1 MDGLLFADDDHAAV
15 LAFAHA
21 ESGRQYRL
29 QLITQIDL
37 GELDLTKL
45 FDLDL
50 TDPRVGSVKAV
61 VLLQALPGVGKV
73 AARKA
78 LNHLDLDENVRVGQL
93 GRAARHAL
101 VEALARQP

>member
-1 MDGLLFADDDHAAV
+1 MDGLFFADSDDAAV

-21 ESGRQYRL
+21 EAGRQYRL

-37 GELDLTKL
+37 GELNLAEL
-45 FDLDL
+45 FELDL
-50 TDPRVGSVKAV
+50 TDPRVRPVKAV

-78 LNHLDLDENVRVGQL
+78 LDQLDLDENIRVGQL
-93 GRAARHAL
+93 GRAVRQAL
-101 VEALARQP
+101 VEALVHQR

>member
-1 MDGLLFADDDHAAV
+1 MDGPLFSDGDDAAV

-21 ESGRQYRL
+21 EVARQYRQ
-29 QLITQIDL
+29 QLIAQIEL
-37 GELDLTKL
+37 GELSLALL

-50 TDPRVGSVKAV
+50 SDPRVRPIKAV

-78 LNHLDLDENVRVGQL
+78 LDGLDLDENIRVGQL
-93 GRAARHAL
+93 SGVVRRAL
-101 VEALARQP
+101 IQALAGRP